1 MLAHKARAETCK
13 KQIKWYVIMRKLLRT
28 FFVFAVFALIVACM
42 GKPGERTRLVEE
54 TYPIEKICTE
64 FLEKHK
70 DFNTNDIT

>member
-1 MLAHKARAETCK
+1 
-13 KQIKWYVIMRKLLRT
+13 MRKLLRT